1 MQEITYRNGPNEM
14 HPPGKENGKEDSKK
28 SIISNAVQE
37 LSGIVDICPELSIIV
52 KTRGLG

>member
-1 MQEITYRNGPNEM
+1 M